1 MMKKKVISIALVL
14 ALALSLA
21 AMSGCGSSKVVL
33 NVYNWGM
40 NIAEG
45 EDGYIDVIALFEEK
59 YPDIEV
65 NYTTYETNGARH
77 HPLRLY
83 DSAHERRGH
92 AAAAGLREYPEL

>member
-59 YPDIEV
+59 YPDIDV
-65 NYTTYETNGARH
+65 NYTTYAVSYTHLDVYKRQA
-77 HPLRLY
+77 
-83 DSAHERRGH
+83 
-92 AAAAGLREYPEL
+92 